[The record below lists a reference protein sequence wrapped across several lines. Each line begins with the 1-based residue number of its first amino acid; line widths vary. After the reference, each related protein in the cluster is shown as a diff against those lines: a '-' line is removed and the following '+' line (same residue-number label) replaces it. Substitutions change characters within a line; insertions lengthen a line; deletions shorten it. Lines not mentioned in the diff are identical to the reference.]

1 MDVFYNLINQI
12 VSLPEDST
20 EEFLNNYDL
29 FLETMLSNQELINDV
44 KKQMQLQG
52 MNSDDIVQ
60 EKELLL
66 VSINRASEEVNLTD
80 KQKELLKKL
89 GDIIYEIYNKV
100 LEQGLRPCV
109 TIPFGLCRE
118 DAKAPTYAHP
128 YDAGFDIYLPEDFTI
143 KAHEY
148 GKIAPTGLKMAI
160 PSGYELQI
168 RPRSGN
174 SVKTTLRIANAP
186 GTIDCGYANEIGI
199 ICDNIGDED
208 LEFKKG
214 DRIAQGIIAV
224 SPKGIFNQVD
234 DIMKVTGANRGG
246 GYGSTGK

>member
-52 MNSDDIVQ
+52 MNSNDITQ

-66 VSINRASEEVNLTD
+66 VSIDRASEEVDLTD

-89 GDIIYEIYNKV
+89 GDIVYEIYNKV
-100 LEQGLRPCV
+100 LEQGLRLCV
-109 TIPFGLCRE
+109 TVPFELCRE
-118 DAKAPTYAHP
+118 DAKAPTYAHS

-224 SPKGIFNQVD
+224 SPKGIFNQVN